1 MSTWHP
7 ERESEA
13 GIIQVTNLEIIQDR
27 QRRYIGSTRDWS
39 VHMYLKSD
47 NVIEFPRRYDFFISY
62 AFPDNLWAEWIASV
76 LETAGF
82 SVFLDS
88 NVQQKSGNFVSGIAN
103 IVGNSSSIL
112 VLVSKAYVEKPDA
125 SEEWFTSLLSPE
137 GDRRVI
143 PIFLDNTQAPG
154 LLRGRVGVELA
165 GLSEEEA
172 KETLLSALTP
182 RRSKPASVP
191 LFPVSSSPAFAQRS
205 TVHEEPSSSAQK
217 ARAKA
222 REHVF
227 ISYSH
232 NDSVWLTRLLT
243 FLKPL
248 ERMGKIEVWS
258 DNKIVPGMSW
268 KQEIEEA
275 LNRASVA
282 VLMISSDFLASDFIL
297 DEEIPTLLRNAEQ
310 DGLIVMPLILR
321 PSRFARTST
330 LSSFQSVNP
339 PSSPLSALKPHQRE
353 QVMLRVSELIEDAM
367 PADV

>member
-1 MSTWHP
+1 M
-7 ERESEA
+7 
-13 GIIQVTNLEIIQDR
+13 
-27 QRRYIGSTRDWS
+27 YIGSE
-39 VHMYLKSD
+39 
-47 NVIEFPRRYDFFISY
+47 NVVEFPRRYDFFISY
-62 AFPDNLWAEWIASV
+62 ASADVLWAEWIASV

-88 NVQQKSGNFVSGIAN
+88 NVPQGGDNFVSVTAN
-103 IVGNSSSIL
+103 AIEHSSSIL
-112 VLVSKAYVEKPDA
+112 VLVSGAYVEKPDA
-125 SEEWFTSLLSPE
+125 SEEWFISLLGPE

-154 LLRGRVGVELA
+154 LLRGRVGVELS
-165 GLSEEEA
+165 GPSEESEEKAREA
-172 KETLLSALTP
+172 LLSALTP
-182 RRSKPASVP
+182 RRSKP
-191 LFPVSSSPAFAQRS
+191 LRFPSFPGSSSSAFAQRS
-205 TVHEEPSSSAQK
+205 AVHEEPSSTAQK
-217 ARAKA
+217 ARARA
-222 REHVF
+222 RGHVF

-232 NDSVWLTRLLT
+232 NDSIWLARLIT

-248 ERMGKIEVWS
+248 ERMGRIEVWS
-258 DNKIVPGMSW
+258 DKKIVPGMNW
-268 KQEIEEA
+268 KQEIAEA

-297 DEEIPTLLRNAEQ
+297 DEEIPALLRNAEQ
-310 DGLIVMPLILR
+310 DGLIVIPLILR

-367 PADV
+367 LADV